1 MLQIIF
7 MCTWAER
14 GFQHITWKYLYP
26 ASSLCGAPWHTFHP
40 KQRHPRVSSLIA
52 CLSPAGAAVWG
63 ASQWT
68 TRDQGGEREAEADEW
83 RVSARA
89 GAHKP
94 GAGLGTGAAECAAG
108 SVHTASR
115 GEGDVSCSWSHL
127 LRLCNSSPDSLASK
141 WLNSC
146 SKFQMLWYVEE
157 SRQDNVSVSYPLIL
171 VK

>member
-1 MLQIIF
+1 
-7 MCTWAER
+7 MCMWAER

-40 KQRHPRVSSLIA
+40 SQRHPRVSSVIA
-52 CLSPAGAAVWG
+52 RLSPAGAAVRG
-63 ASQWT
+63 ASQRT

-108 SVHTASR
+108 SVHAASW
-115 GEGDVSCSWSHL
+115 GEGDVSCSWSYL
-127 LRLCNSSPDSLASK
+127 LRLLCNSSPDSLASK
-141 WLNSC
+141 LLNSC
-146 SKFQMLWYVEE
+146 SKIQMLWCVEE
-157 SRQDNVSVSYPLIL
+157 SRRDNVSVSYTFIL
-171 VK
+171 V